1 MLHLHNIIFLSE
13 LQYHHTIFVS
23 KISYS
28 FIISIYIGFAFCYN
42 IRKKEGTKM
51 EEQNAKRIKFSYTW
65 VIVGLSFLIIAT
77 SLGLCSSGRNLYLTA
92 ITDAL
97 HIPRGAFS
105 LTNTIRFF
113 TTTVVNLFFG
123 KLVSQFGTKK
133 LICAG
138 FVSLICFALIN
149 SFAEH
154 LFVFYIGSIFLGVG
168 ISWTGTTMVS
178 AIVNRWCK
186 SNKGTVTGAILAA
199 NGIGGAIAVQIISPI
214 IFEEGKPFGY
224 RTSYRM
230 VAVVLAVVLLLVI
243 LLFRDRPKGD
253 TSEVTVTKKKRK
265 ARGTGWVGMDYS
277 AAVRKPYFYI
287 AILCMFFT
295 GMALQG
301 LGGISFPHMYDIGI
315 DVAFVANISSISS
328 ILLTVSKFSTGFMY
342 DKLGMRLSMNICF
355 FCAFISITGLILIT
369 DTPAGHVI
377 AFVRGIFS
385 SFALPLETVMLP
397 LFAMELFGNKEY
409 EKFVGVFASASTA
422 GFAIGS
428 PFGNVCHDI
437 FGSYNLAFV
446 IFGAMLIF
454 VTVAMQYVLSAARR
468 DRMIIETSSIDRE

>member
-1 MLHLHNIIFLSE
+1 MKEGFYMDKQKSNGI
-13 LQYHHTIFVS
+13 
-23 KISYS
+23 KPSYS
-28 FIISIYIGFAFCYN
+28 
-42 IRKKEGTKM
+42 
-51 EEQNAKRIKFSYTW
+51 W
-65 VIVGLSFLIIAT
+65 LIIVLGFIMVAT

-92 ITDAL
+92 ITNAL
-97 HIPRGAFS
+97 DIPRGAFS

-123 KLVSQFGTKK
+123 KLVYRFGTKK

-149 SFAEH
+149 SFASN
-154 LFVFYIGSIFLGVG
+154 LFVFYIGSIFLGIG
-168 ISWTGTTMVS
+168 ISWTGTTMAS

-230 VAVVLAVVLLLVI
+230 VAVILAVVLVLMI
-243 LLFRDRPKGD
+243 LLFREKPKGD
-253 TSEVTVTKKKRK
+253 TSEISVHKKTRK
-265 ARGTGWVGMDYS
+265 ARGTGWVGMDFPS
-277 AAVRKPYFYI
+277 AVKKPYFYV

-301 LGGISFPHMYDIGI
+301 LGGISFPHMYDLGL
-315 DVAFVANISSISS
+315 DVGFVANISSISS
-328 ILLTVSKFSTGFMY
+328 ILLTISKFSTGFMY
-342 DKLGMRLSMNICF
+342 DKTGMRISMNVCF
-355 FCAFISITGLILIT
+355 FCAFISITGLVLIT
-369 DTPAGHVI
+369 NTPTGHAI
-377 AFVRGIFS
+377 AFIRGIFS

-397 LFAMELFGNKEY
+397 LFTMELFGNKEY
-409 EKFVGVFASASTA
+409 EKFVGIFASASTA

-428 PFGNVCHDI
+428 PFGNVCYDLM
-437 FGSYNLAFV
+437 GNYNLAFYV
-446 IFGAMLIF
+446 FGAMLIF
-454 VTVAMQYVLSAARR
+454 VTIAMQFVLSAANL
-468 DRMIIETSSIDRE
+468 DRKEIEAAESILATSSR